1 MIKNNKLHAV
11 SMEPKIDTDGES
23 DFATNNTGKTRQV
36 VKPIFKSKY
45 SLPYQPIQDMSDA
58 AFIDSKTDADKH
70 LRSLGLLPCWSVD
83 DKQRERRILLNNFI
97 NDLYKKQA
105 RK

>member
-1 MIKNNKLHAV
+1 
-11 SMEPKIDTDGES
+11 
-23 DFATNNTGKTRQV
+23 
-36 VKPIFKSKY
+36 
-45 SLPYQPIQDMSDA
+45 MSDA